1 MTRELIM
8 EPKERD
14 SSHAGRR
21 DGCRVGRVFY
31 ESIEAGL
38 ATPLLADRIN
48 REFAFVLERLEPD
61 TENYFGY
68 SIGLQWTIYE
78 FISAWA
84 LSVPSDEPN
93 ADAICRQRIDRISEI
108 AQICDLISIGISATV
123 FDYFYYRKSFAA
135 EAGEILRRTAEG
147 ALRCYKC
154 GTELEMETA
163 QRAALKIY
171 FNGGFGSSFGDS
183 DEVTSILCRRCSQ
196 EIIRHEFGDRYM
208 EFAARPPLPKGA
220 LVVEPPLLTE
230 GRSNEPGFL
239 DPLESIEER
248 LIQEAQAGKHKK

>member
-1 MTRELIM
+1 MQ
-8 EPKERD
+8 PKERD
-14 SSHAGRR
+14 SLHAGRR

-135 EAGEILRRTAEG
+135 EAGEILRRTDEG
-147 ALRCYKC
+147 DPRCYKC
-154 GTELEMETA
+154 GAELETESA
-163 QRAALKIY
+163 QRAALKIH
-171 FNGGFGSSFGDS
+171 FVGGFGSSFGDS

-196 EIIRHEFGDRYM
+196 EIIRREFGDRYK
-208 EFAARPPLPKGA
+208 EFAARPPLYKGA
-220 LVVEPPLLTE
+220 SVVEPPLLTE